1 MRRGPILLAKPCLR
15 FGAPRRIRVICDDLT
30 FRLTESKSRKYF
42 RVRSEPNSAQKEN
55 LTMFPFPS
63 TSIVK
68 DDPGGSA
75 KGGGKKKAKKTA
87 KKKAAKK

>member
-1 MRRGPILLAKPCLR
+1 
-15 FGAPRRIRVICDDLT
+15 
-30 FRLTESKSRKYF
+30 
-42 RVRSEPNSAQKEN
+42 
-55 LTMFPFPS
+55 MFPFPS

-75 KGGGKKKAKKTA
+75 KSGSKKKAKKTA